1 MRVTQVIGVNCNSRI
16 FSSRYLDSVLD
27 DGKPEQF
34 TPDFGSTI
42 KSTRCPGK
50 QEPIPE

>member
-1 MRVTQVIGVNCNSRI
+1 MRSLKKVNCNLKI
-16 FSSRYLDSVLD
+16 VFSRYLDSVVD

-34 TPDFGSTI
+34 TPDFGGTI
-42 KSTRCPGK
+42 KRTRCTGK